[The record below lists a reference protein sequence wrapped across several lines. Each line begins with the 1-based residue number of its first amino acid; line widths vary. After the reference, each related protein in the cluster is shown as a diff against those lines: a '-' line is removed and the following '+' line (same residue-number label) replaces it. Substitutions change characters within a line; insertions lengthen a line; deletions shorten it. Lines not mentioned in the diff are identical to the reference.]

1 MKWMYSALVISAL
14 SACGGGSGNE
24 KVDGTDTTAPK
35 VESASIGLPANDR
48 VTLTAQAT
56 DNTGVTAYC
65 FKTANTPPVA
75 TDACF
80 GSAATQSITT
90 PTWTSLDHYVWAKDA
105 ANNVSASLRIDTTAP
120 RVTAVSTSTPSNG
133 QITLSATASDNTGVT
148 GYCFKTTTNTP
159 LPSDACFQNSANKT
173 IDAPSVNSPGYFLW
187 VKDAATNL
195 STAFVVD
202 MPSPE
207 AVPTLTGLTT
217 SAPSNGQISLS
228 ASASSSATQ
237 FCIKTSAATP
247 AANDACFSASASQS
261 IATPLTPTRYYA
273 WTKNSSNN
281 ISAPLER
288 VVGSCSVAGVAAS
301 QASNLPTVCVST
313 SLGEFV
319 VALEAT
325 KAPITVTNFLKYV
338 NDGFYSQTVFHRVVA
353 NFMVQGGAFTAVP
366 ITSPSNAKVGTVY
379 PAIKLETPASTGLS
393 NTVGT
398 IAMART
404 NVLDSAT
411 QQFFINVVNNNALDT
426 SGGGYA
432 VFGRVI
438 SGMDST
444 VESIR
449 KVPVQSNGSE
459 NSQPLTP
466 PVINWAY
473 QLK

>member
-1 MKWMYSALVISAL
+1 MKWLYSALAIATL
-14 SACGGGSGNE
+14 SACGGGGVSE
-24 KVDGTDTTAPK
+24 KNDGADTTAPK
-35 VESASIGLPANDR
+35 VESASIGLPANNS

-56 DNTGVTAYC
+56 DITGVTAYC
-65 FKTANTPPVA
+65 FKTDNTPPVA

-80 GSAATQSITT
+80 SSAATQSITV

-105 ANNVSASLRIDTTAP
+105 ANNVSTSLRIDTTAP
-120 RVTAVSTSTPSNG
+120 RITAVSASTPSNG

-148 GYCFKTTTNTP
+148 AYCFKTTNNTP
-159 LPSDACFQNSANKT
+159 LSSDACFQNSANKT

-187 VKDAATNL
+187 VKDAATNM

-217 SAPSNGQISLS
+217 SAPNNGQISLS

-237 FCIKTSAATP
+237 YCIKTSATTP
-247 AANDACFSASASQS
+247 AANDPCFSASASQS

-273 WTKNSSNN
+273 WAKNSSNN

-288 VVGSCSVAGVAAS
+288 VAGACSVAGVTAS

-313 SLGEFV
+313 SLGEYIV
-319 VALEAT
+319 ELEAT

-366 ITSPSNAKVGTVY
+366 IGSSNAKVGTVY

-411 QQFFINVVNNNALDT
+411 QQFFINVVNNNFLDT
-426 SGGGYA
+426 NGGGYA

-444 VESIR
+444 VQNIR
-449 KVPVQSNGSE
+449 NLPVQSNGSE
-459 NSQPLTP
+459 LSQPLTP

-473 QLK
+473 ALK